1 MSYTDNSIFHLQLDL
16 YNEKLPLFYT
26 TYDFCKEY
34 KTYLLFMSLTHLSQ
48 KLHLPHYGS
57 LFHNV
62 SVGHCQCGTLIV
74 SDVVGGHKSY
84 LGFIL

>member
-1 MSYTDNSIFHLQLDL
+1 MIF
-16 YNEKLPLFYT
+16 
-26 TYDFCKEY
+26 CMEY
-34 KTYLLFMSLTHLSQ
+34 KTSLLFMSLTHLSQ

-57 LFHNV
+57 LFNNV